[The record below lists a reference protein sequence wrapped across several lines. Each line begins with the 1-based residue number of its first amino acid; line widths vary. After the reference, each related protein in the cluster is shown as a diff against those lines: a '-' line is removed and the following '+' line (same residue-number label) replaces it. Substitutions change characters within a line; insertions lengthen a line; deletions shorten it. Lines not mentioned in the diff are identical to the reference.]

1 MLEVIRSYVRSYYKL
16 LEVMLQTKLVGW
28 KWLGRNTYPE
38 HLPTHVGNPVL
49 LQSPVLGG
57 LDQVRHRPSTTELH
71 HQLSCVCTCTKKKNQ

>member
-1 MLEVIRSYVRSYYKL
+1 MLEVIRSYAADKTS
-16 LEVMLQTKLVGW
+16 GW

-38 HLPTHVGNPVL
+38 NLPTHVGKPVL

-71 HQLSCVCTCTKKKNQ
+71 HQLSCVCTCMKKNQWPTSPWDH